1 MSELLKQLSIRKT
14 KNTGEGMEK
23 ETSSAYFSMIRDH
36 QESHTRDLDQSFCVH
51 FSQDEVSS
59 QFFHWKGLRENL
71 LQFITLGQIFPGKM
85 QL

>member
-1 MSELLKQLSIRKT
+1 
-14 KNTGEGMEK
+14 MEK

-85 QL
+85 QLWCYN